1 MTASPNPSNAPD
13 ARHQRMKRYA
23 TLGVIIGTGVW
34 TIFFFAFLV
43 LSMLAPHVVP
53 ESWFLDMIRQ
63 HPAGTLGLA
72 MGAISAFSVVA
83 VLDVFARDPIEIKFF
98 QFELKGAAGPVVL
111 WVICFLAFIAA
122 TDVLWD
128 NPGTNPAPQAS
139 MQNTPSV
146 ADARR

>member
-1 MTASPNPSNAPD
+1 MAESPDPPTTPET
-13 ARHQRMKRYA
+13 RHQRMKRYA

-34 TIFFFAFLV
+34 TTFFFGFLV
-43 LSMLAPHVVP
+43 LSMLAPQVVP

-122 TDVLWD
+122 TDALWE
-128 NPGTNPAPQAS
+128 NTGTNPPPRVS
-139 MQNTPSV
+139 MQNNTPV
-146 ADARR
+146 ADARQ